1 MQNIVLNSQNVG
13 VGVGVILSR
22 IRSQELGFVGQG
34 ERGWVRVRGRGRVRG
49 SGRVTVTIKKL

>member
-34 ERGWVRVRGRGRVRG
+34 ERGWVRVRVR
-49 SGRVTVTIKKL
+49 GRVTVTIKKL